1 MRSRSHNLHTL
12 LSFLREIPS
21 IQRRFNEVAFN
32 DSSAE
37 AYDIAQWYLKKNLKR
52 CNSKKIN
59 LTTYSNK

>member
-1 MRSRSHNLHTL
+1 MRSHNLETL

-52 CNSKKIN
+52 SNSKKIQ
-59 LTTYSNK
+59 LTTY

>member
-1 MRSRSHNLHTL
+1 MRGHNLETL

-37 AYDIAQWYLKKNLKR
+37 AYDTAQWYLKKNLKR
-52 CNSKKIN
+52 FNSKKIQ